1 MLKTTHVRVLD
12 RALLPVTPV
21 SPNLIKNVGASLLAG
36 LLLGLAVAFLAS
48 RLDRTI
54 RSVESL
60 ENLGVDV
67 LGVIPHLAAAD
78 TGGKADSKSGPKQ
91 LSPPTTREEL
101 IVVDE
106 PMSPAAETFRMI
118 RTHLTFI
125 SPDDPLRSFV
135 VTSALPVEGKTTIA
149 SNLAISLAQFGRSV
163 LLVDSDLRR
172 PRLHRILEV
181 GNDLGLTTLVEG
193 RTTLGAVLHK
203 TKIDGLSVL
212 TSGPIPHN
220 PSELLHSAAFASV
233 KEDLLKHFDYV
244 LFDSPPMGAVTD
256 AAVLA
261 QQVDGVLLV
270 VRAGSS
276 TLHAVSGARKQL
288 NSVSARL
295 LGAVLNDA
303 DLRIKGYRYGAGS
316 YAYRSAGG
324 YAPIQEGADAA

>member
-1 MLKTTHVRVLD
+1 
-12 RALLPVTPV
+12 LLAATSGPKPV
-21 SPNLIKNVGASLLAG
+21 SPPA
-36 LLLGLAVAFLAS
+36 
-48 RLDRTI
+48 
-54 RSVESL
+54 
-60 ENLGVDV
+60 
-67 LGVIPHLAAAD
+67 
-78 TGGKADSKSGPKQ
+78 
-91 LSPPTTREEL
+91 TREEL

-118 RTHLTFI
+118 RTNLTFM

-135 VTSALPVEGKTTIA
+135 VTSAMPIEGKTTIA

-172 PRLHRILEV
+172 PRLHRVLEV
-181 GNDLGLTTLVEG
+181 DNSVGLTSLVGGRSTLS
-193 RTTLGAVLHK
+193 AALHK

-212 TSGPIPHN
+212 TSGPIPPN
-220 PSELLHSAAFASV
+220 PSELLHSAAFGRT
-233 KEDLLKHFDYV
+233 KEELLQHFDYV

-256 AAVLA
+256 AAILA
-261 QQVDGVLLV
+261 PQVDGVLLV
-270 VRAGSS
+270 VRAGTS
-276 TLHAVSGARKQL
+276 TLHAVVGARKQL

-303 DLRIKGYRYGAGS
+303 DLRIKGYRYGGGS